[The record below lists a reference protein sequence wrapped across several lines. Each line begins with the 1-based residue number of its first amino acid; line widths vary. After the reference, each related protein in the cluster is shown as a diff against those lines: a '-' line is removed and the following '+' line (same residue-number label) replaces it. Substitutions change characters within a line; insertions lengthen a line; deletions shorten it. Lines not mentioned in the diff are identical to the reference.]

1 MTFTPLNILSNTIA
15 SGAFIGLGIVRVTQS
30 GEPLNLALAAHAILV
45 GLALYMRE
53 PAKKEAHIV
62 EQLLVWGLAIA
73 PMAFVQTRE
82 SPAPW
87 LQAIATLGVLLTIW
101 SVVSL
106 WGAFAIA
113 PADRGLRTGGPYRFI
128 RHPMY
133 AGQMLSLVAILASGV
148 GLLSWLVALAS
159 MAGAFWRILREERMI
174 GGYQDYAARVRWRL
188 IPWVF

>member
-1 MTFTPLNILSNTIA
+1 MAATFTPLHWVAPGI
-15 SGAFIGLGIVRVTQS
+15 FIGLGIARVTYS
-30 GEPLNLALAAHAILV
+30 NEPLNLALAAHAILV
-45 GLALYMRE
+45 GLALYMRG
-53 PAKKEAHIV
+53 PAKREAHII

-73 PMAFVQTRE
+73 PMAFVQVRE
-82 SPAPW
+82 SPATW
-87 LQAIATLGVLLTIW
+87 LQLIALLGVLLTIW
-101 SVVSL
+101 SVIAL

-113 PADRGLRTGGPYRFI
+113 PADRGVRTGGPYRFI

-133 AGQMLSLVAILASGV
+133 AGQMLTLVAILASGV